1 MKNNTVERLHGTIKK
16 RTKILREMETDGSA
30 KLPEGQKLHYNYLR
44 QHTGLKEKTLRDGR
58 NRPETQVQQ
67 VGVASREAL

>member
-44 QHTGLKEKTLRDGR
+44 QHSVLEDPQRR
-58 NRPETQVQQ
+58 HE
-67 VGVASREAL
+67 